1 MTFGAIV
8 KQFYAGASIEELEDQ
23 VAELAALKAAELEG
37 PNSPEYDRLSEKF
50 YEEMMEELNS
60 PWG

>member
-1 MTFGAIV
+1 MNFEQII
-8 KQFYAGASIEELEDQ
+8 KQFYAGMTVEELEPY
-23 VAELAALKAAELEG
+23 VAELAAEKASELEG
-37 PNSPEYDRLSEKF
+37 PNSPEYDRLTEKF